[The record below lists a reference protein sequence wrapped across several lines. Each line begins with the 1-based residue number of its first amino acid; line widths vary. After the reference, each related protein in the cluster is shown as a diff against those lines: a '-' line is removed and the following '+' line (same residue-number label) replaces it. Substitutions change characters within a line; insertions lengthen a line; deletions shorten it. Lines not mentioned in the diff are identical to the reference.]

1 LLRGGRAG
9 RGRRR
14 RHRRRTA
21 AGRFRCSSGNR
32 VGFPS
37 LAFPFPE
44 FFFFYRRRESF
55 FSFGI
60 I

>member
-44 FFFFYRRRESF
+44 FFFFTDGERASF
-55 FSFGI
+55 LLG
-60 I
+60 